1 MRINL
6 YNDREA
12 TENGGESLLTRA
24 ECNALRG
31 IAILGIF
38 LHNFCHWL
46 TIPNTWFSGLPLL
59 TFLKRRC
66 RSRNATLNARFR
78 YLRP

>member
-1 MRINL
+1 MRISL

-38 LHNFCHWL
+38 LHNFATGL
-46 TIPNTWFSGLPLL
+46 TPW
-59 TFLKRRC
+59 
-66 RSRNATLNARFR
+66 
-78 YLRP
+78 